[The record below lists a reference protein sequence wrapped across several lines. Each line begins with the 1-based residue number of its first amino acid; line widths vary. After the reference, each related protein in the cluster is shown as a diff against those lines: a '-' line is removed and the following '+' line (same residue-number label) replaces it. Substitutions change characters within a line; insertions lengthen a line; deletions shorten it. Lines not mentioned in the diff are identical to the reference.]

1 MIPLGVVKYKAC
13 LFIEVNPCMMI
24 LVALQDVIH
33 NSYNNYELD
42 SLFQFSIA
50 LDICTVSLC
59 MEDSDKIYST
69 V

>member
-1 MIPLGVVKYKAC
+1 
-13 LFIEVNPCMMI
+13 MMI

-50 LDICTVSLC
+50 LDICTVSLY
-59 MEDSDKIYST
+59 MEDSDKIYSI